1 MNTLPNSENMLGIK
15 SNPLF
20 MDNNLEHIS
29 DRNFQSEFYFNEQTS
44 SIFENVFAFYG
55 ILDSK
60 GRVLQLKGTIFEQ
73 TNLDTDLLVGQK
85 FSETVFWQSSE
96 ITAQLLEKAIEETA
110 SGIKSKIFLDFRL
123 SSEDKRFVELYL
135 QPSSNR
141 DFQEIFFC
149 AQDIT
154 VKEKEVEYYKQRS
167 EQLLYAAES
176 AEIGLWSWDLK
187 TGLVYSTPRCNEL
200 FETSPYDLLN
210 YDSFMQVVYPEDRQ
224 RVEEVLGHSQQTGS
238 EYNEQFRVIYSD
250 ARIEWVSA
258 RGKTFLDAEG
268 NPEKMMGVVRK
279 ITEQKVAEKELSKIY
294 DREKQARDEAV
305 EANRAKDFF
314 LAFVSHELRSPLNAI
329 LGWSKILLT
338 KKVDEEMQK
347 NALETIERSARS
359 QAKLI
364 NDLVDSARIA
374 SGKLRLE
381 FLPVNLFEIV
391 RTVYNSQKPL
401 ADSKEIKFE
410 LIADREEVPI
420 FGDINRLQQVFNNLV
435 TNALKFTPNG
445 GNITLNIKTLNQSA
459 KVLITDSG
467 QGIDANILPN
477 IFRQF
482 SQGEDGTIADKGGL
496 GLGLSIVK
504 ILVEK
509 HNGTVAAES
518 KGSGKGSTFTVS
530 LPLTSEAIPSETEES
545 EHNTDEKP
553 LRGVNILLIEDDNDS
568 REVLSLFLTQCGAV
582 VTSAESAK
590 TAMEILVQCDVIQP
604 DIIISDLAMPIEDG
618 YSLIARIRQLP
629 DQNCS
634 QIPAIALSA
643 FATNE
648 NKQRAFQAGFQKYST
663 KPFEPDLLIEEIL
676 SLVKK

>member
-1 MNTLPNSENMLGIK
+1 MVLISRKDMLGIN
-15 SNPLF
+15 SDPLF

-29 DRNFQSEFYFNEQTS
+29 DHKLKSEFYFNEQTF
-44 SIFENVFAFYG
+44 SIFQNVFAFYG
-55 ILDSK
+55 IVDAK
-60 GRVLQLKGTIFEQ
+60 GRVLQLKGKLFEQ
-73 TNLDTDLLVGQK
+73 TELDTDLLTGQR

-96 ITAQLLEKAIEETA
+96 HTAQLLEKAIAETA
-110 SGIKSKIFLDFRL
+110 NGGKPKVFLDFRL
-123 SSEDKRFVELYL
+123 SSDDKRFIELHL
-135 QPSSNR
+135 QPSNNP

-149 AQDIT
+149 AYDVTTQ
-154 VKEKEVEYYKQRS
+154 EKQIEYYKQKS
-167 EQLLYAAES
+167 EHLLYAAES

-187 TGLVYSTPRCNEL
+187 NGVVYSTPRCNEL
-200 FETSPYDLLN
+200 FETSPYDLMT
-210 YDSFMQVVYPEDRQ
+210 YDSFMQVVYPEDRE
-224 RVEEVLGHSQQTGS
+224 RVESVLANSQQTGS

-250 ARIEWVSA
+250 AKIEWVAA
-258 RGKTFLDAEG
+258 RGKTFLDSEG

-279 ITEQKVAEKELSKIY
+279 ITEQKLAETELSQIY

-338 KKVDEEMQK
+338 KKVDEEMHK

-391 RTVYNSQKPL
+391 RTVFHSQKPI
-401 ADSKEIKFE
+401 ADSKEINFE
-410 LIADREEVPI
+410 LIAESEEIPI
-420 FGDINRLQQVFNNLV
+420 FGDVNRLQQVFNNLIS
-435 TNALKFTPNG
+435 NAMKFTPKG
-445 GNITLNIKTLNQSA
+445 GEIIMDIKVENKTAEFS
-459 KVLITDSG
+459 VTDNG
-467 QGIDANILPN
+467 QGISAELLPN

-482 SQGEDGTIADKGGL
+482 SQGEEKTMPDKGGL

-509 HNGTVAAES
+509 HNGIVKAES
-518 KGSGKGSTFTVS
+518 AGNGKGSTFRVL
-530 LPLTSEAIPSETEES
+530 LPLTSEAIPPEHEEGLP
-545 EHNTDEKP
+545 NTDEKP
-553 LRGVNILLIEDDNDS
+553 LRGLSILLVEDDHDS
-568 REVLSLFLTQCGAV
+568 REVLSLFLNQCGAKV
-582 VTSAESAK
+582 LSAESAQ
-590 TAMEILVQCDVIQP
+590 TAMEILFKCGSDHP
-604 DIIISDLAMPIEDG
+604 HIIISDLAMPVEDG
-618 YSLIARIRQLP
+618 YSLIDRIRHLP
-629 DQNCS
+629 DQKCS

-648 NKQRAFQAGFQKYST
+648 NKQKAFQSGFQKYST
-663 KPFEPDLLIEEIL
+663 KPFEPDQLIAEIL
-676 SLVKK
+676 SLVNR

>member
-1 MNTLPNSENMLGIK
+1 
-15 SNPLF
+15 
-20 MDNNLEHIS
+20 MDKNFEHIS
-29 DRNFQSEFYFNEQTS
+29 GRNLKSEFYFNEQTF
-44 SIFENVFAFYG
+44 SIFENVFAFFG

-60 GRVLQLKGTIFEQ
+60 GFVRRLKGKIFEQ
-73 TNLDTDLLVGQK
+73 TDLETDLLVGQK

-96 ITAQLLEKAIEETA
+96 YTAETLEKAIEETA
-110 SGIKSKIFLDFRL
+110 NGTKSKIFLDFRM
-123 SSEDKRFVELYL
+123 SSDDKRFIELNL
-135 QPSSNR
+135 QPSNNL
-141 DFQEIFFC
+141 QEIFFC
-149 AQDIT
+149 AYDVTPQ
-154 VKEKEVEYYKQRS
+154 EKQIEYYRQRS
-167 EQLLYAAES
+167 EHLLYAAES

-187 TGLVYSTPRCNEL
+187 TGVVYSTPRCNEL

-210 YDSFMQVVYPEDRQ
+210 YESFMQVVYPEDRP
-224 RVEEVLGHSQQTGS
+224 RVEEILSQSQQTGS

-250 ARIEWVSA
+250 ATIEWISA
-258 RGKTFLDAEG
+258 RGKTFLDADG

-279 ITEQKVAEKELSKIY
+279 ITEQKTAENELSKIY

-381 FLPVNLFEIV
+381 FIPVNLFEII
-391 RTVYNSQKPL
+391 RTVYNSQKPV
-401 ADSKEIKFE
+401 AESKEISLE
-410 LIADREEVPI
+410 LNSEREEIPI
-420 FGDINRLQQVFNNLV
+420 FGDSNRLQQVFNNLV
-435 TNALKFTPNG
+435 SNALKFTPNG
-445 GNITLNIKTLNQSA
+445 GKISLKIQTSNNA
-459 KVLITDSG
+459 VKVSVCDTG
-467 QGIDANILPN
+467 QGIDAAALPN

-482 SQGEDGTIADKGGL
+482 SQGNSETIADKGGL

-509 HNGTVAAES
+509 HNGKVSAES
-518 KGSGKGSTFTVS
+518 AGIGKGTTISVL
-530 LPLTSEAIPSETEES
+530 LPLTNEEIPTEKE
-545 EHNTDEKP
+545 ENELKNDEKP
-553 LRGVNILLIEDDNDS
+553 LRGLNILLVEDDNDS
-568 REVLSLFLTQCGAV
+568 REVLSLFLNQCGAKV
-582 VTSAESAK
+582 SSAESAK
-590 TAMEILVQCDVIQP
+590 TAMEILEKCGENHP
-604 DIIISDLAMPIEDG
+604 NIIISDLAMPVEDG
-618 YSLIARIRQLP
+618 YSLMSRIRHLP
-629 DQNCS
+629 DQKCS

-648 NKQRAFQAGFQKYST
+648 NKQKAFQSGFQKYST
-663 KPFEPDLLIEEIL
+663 KPFEPDLLISEIL

>member
-1 MNTLPNSENMLGIK
+1 MLGIK

-29 DRNFQSEFYFNEQTS
+29 ERNFQSEFYFSDPTF
-44 SIFENVFAFYG
+44 SIFENIFAFFG
-55 ILDSK
+55 ILDAK
-60 GRVLQLKGTIFEQ
+60 GRVLQLKGKIFEQ
-73 TNLDTDLLVGQK
+73 TNLETDLLVGQQ

-96 ITAQLLEKAIEETA
+96 HTAQLLEKAIEEAA
-110 SGIKSKIFLDFRL
+110 SGVKSKIFLDFRL
-123 SSEDKRFVELYL
+123 SSEDKRFVEIYL
-135 QPSSNR
+135 QPSNK
-141 DFQEIFFC
+141 DNQPEIFFC
-149 AQDIT
+149 AQDVT

-167 EQLLYAAES
+167 EHLLYAAES

-187 TGLVYSTPRCNEL
+187 SGVVYSTPRCNEL

-250 ARIEWVSA
+250 ATIEWVSA
-258 RGKTFLDAEG
+258 RGKTFLDADG
-268 NPEKMMGVVRK
+268 HPEKMMGVVRK
-279 ITEQKVAEKELSKIY
+279 ITEQKTAENELSKIY

-305 EANRAKDFF
+305 EANRSKDFF

-364 NDLVDSARIA
+364 NDLVDSARIQ

-381 FLPVNLFEIV
+381 FLPANLFEIV
-391 RTVYNSQKPL
+391 RAVFNSQKPL
-401 ADSKEIKFE
+401 ADSKEIE
-410 LIADREEVPI
+410 LQLLTDREEIPI
-420 FGDINRLQQVFNNLV
+420 FGDTNRLQQVFNNLV
-435 TNALKFTPNG
+435 SNALKFTPKNG
-445 GNITLNIKTLNQSA
+445 KIRINIQTFNQTT
-459 KVLITDSG
+459 KVSITDSG
-467 QGIDANILPN
+467 QGIAENDLPN

-482 SQGEDGTIADKGGL
+482 SQGEDGMIANKGGL

-509 HNGTVAAES
+509 HNGTVSAES
-518 KGSGKGSTFTVS
+518 AGAGQGSTFTVS
-530 LPLTSEAIPSETEES
+530 LPLTSEAIPSENEETE
-545 EHNTDEKP
+545 HITDERP
-553 LRGVNILLIEDDNDS
+553 LRGIKILLVEDDNDS
-568 REVLSLFLTQCGAV
+568 REVLSLFLNQSGAKV
-582 VTSAESAK
+582 LSAESAK
-590 TAMEILVQCDVIQP
+590 TAMDILSECSDDHP
-604 DIIISDLAMPIEDG
+604 NIIISDLAMPVEDG
-618 YSLIARIRQLP
+618 YSLISRIRNLP
-629 DQNCS
+629 NQKCS

-643 FATNE
+643 FATVE
-648 NKQRAFQAGFQKYST
+648 NKQRAFQVGFQKYST

-676 SLVKK
+676 SLAKR